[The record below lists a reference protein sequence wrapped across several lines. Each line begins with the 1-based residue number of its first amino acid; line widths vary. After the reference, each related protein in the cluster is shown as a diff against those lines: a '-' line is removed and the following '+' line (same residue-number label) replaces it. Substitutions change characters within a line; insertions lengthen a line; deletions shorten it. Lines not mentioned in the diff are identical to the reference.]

1 MMDGNAFALTLV
13 FVFNA
18 LSIAGAVFCAHRSY
32 RRHHR
37 PGRAFLAGIGG
48 LFIAPAVLLMC
59 VALARPQQPRAAYR
73 TF

>member
-1 MMDGNAFALTLV
+1 MMDGNTFALMLIV
-13 FVFNA
+13 AFNA
-18 LSIAGAVFCAHRSY
+18 LSVAGAVFCARRSY
-32 RRHHR
+32 RRYRR